1 MRRRQVGPAELIQ
14 ATAIARA
21 YYLEGMAK
29 TDIAVS
35 HGLSRYKVAR
45 ILDACLAEGIVRIE
59 IASPGLVDTELS
71 EGLRRAYGL
80 RHAIVVTEASAD
92 IGSLRAALGRAA
104 AGLLTEM
111 ITEEDV
117 LGVAWG
123 RSLDAMARQVDELPP
138 CQIVQLTGIAG
149 AVRASSVDLIRQLSA
164 VSHGLHFPVYA
175 PLVVSDAA
183 TASALRRQPGIEA
196 AVSRWKSVSVA
207 MVAVGSWDEEGS
219 QLYPVLTDADRQAL
233 TGLGVVSEMC
243 SILFDDDGRPLSSL
257 LSERSI
263 AIPYADLVRIPEVI
277 AVAGGV
283 AKTDAIGSVLRGRAV
298 TAVVTDADV
307 ARRLLAREPR
317 LLATKTTRRK
327 RLAKV
332 G

>member
-71 EGLRRAYGL
+71 ERLRRAYGL
-80 RHAIVVTEASAD
+80 RHAIVVAEASAD

-123 RSLDAMARQVDELPP
+123 RSLDAMARQVHELPP

-175 PLVVSDAA
+175 PLVVSDPA

-243 SILFDDDGRPLSSL
+243 SILFDADGRPLSSL
-257 LSERSI
+257 LTERSI

-307 ARRLLAREPR
+307 ARRLLAQEPR
-317 LLATKTTRRK
+317 LLATKTTRRN
-327 RLAKV
+327 RLAEV

>member
-1 MRRRQVGPAELIQ
+1 VGPAELIQ

-21 YYLEGMAK
+21 YYLEGVAK

-71 EGLRRAYGL
+71 ERLRRAYGL
-80 RHAIVVTEASAD
+80 RHAIVVAEAAAD

-123 RSLDAMARQVDELPP
+123 RSLDAMARQVHELPP

-183 TASALRRQPGIEA
+183 TAAALRRQPGIEA

-219 QLYPVLTDADRQAL
+219 QLYPVLAEADRQAL

-243 SILFDDDGRPLSSL
+243 SILFDADGRPLSSL
-257 LSERSI
+257 LAERSI

-283 AKTDAIGSVLRGRAV
+283 AKADAIGSVLRGRAV

-307 ARRLLAREPR
+307 ARRLLAQEPR
-317 LLATKTTRRK
+317 LLAMKTTRRK
-327 RLAKV
+327 RLTQV